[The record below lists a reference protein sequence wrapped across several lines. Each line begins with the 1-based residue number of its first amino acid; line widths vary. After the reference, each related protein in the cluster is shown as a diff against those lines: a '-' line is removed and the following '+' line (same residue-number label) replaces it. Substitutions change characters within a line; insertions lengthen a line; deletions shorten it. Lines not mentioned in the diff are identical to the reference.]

1 MGSDSP
7 STLGALCRG
16 GLNCHGD
23 VNRSGIRVGVSG
35 NRALSQL
42 PLLHGKKEGILL
54 SWWGYTESEHVNFFD
69 QQSET
74 ERGLERSCRINIQG
88 S

>member
-16 GLNCHGD
+16 GFNCHGD
-23 VNRSGIRVGVSG
+23 VNRSGIRVRVSG

-42 PLLHGKKEGILL
+42 PLLDGKKEGIHR
-54 SWWGYTESEHVNFFD
+54 WGYTESVHVNCFD
-69 QQSET
+69 QQFET
-74 ERGLERSCRINIQG
+74 ERDPERSCRINIQG